1 MTSNIR
7 STGEV
12 RKESDK
18 HLREY
23 RRSERS
29 DKLERLL
36 LAIRT
41 NASQGKRHCSHHRL
55 QPHERTPKWFTTS
68 QRPLRLN

>member
-1 MTSNIR
+1 MIISNKR
-7 STGEV
+7 STGEA
-12 RKESDK
+12 RKASDK

-23 RRSERS
+23 RYSERS
-29 DKLERLL
+29 DQFERLL

-55 QPHERTPKWFTTS
+55 QPHE
-68 QRPLRLN
+68 